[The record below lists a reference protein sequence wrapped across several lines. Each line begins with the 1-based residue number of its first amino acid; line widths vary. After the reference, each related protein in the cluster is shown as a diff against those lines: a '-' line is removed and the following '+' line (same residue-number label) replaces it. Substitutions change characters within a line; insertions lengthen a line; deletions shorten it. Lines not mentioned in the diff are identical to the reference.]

1 MSVAGARLVSA
12 WVSVMCNEALLQY
25 LHYFRRK
32 NPCRPKK
39 MTTNP
44 WLWPLWQ
51 QQSCWLWAWRSAL
64 ALPKAK
70 KLHLQRQRQSQRQ
83 QPKLLRQP
91 LTHQPLQRTLLPRL
105 PQRPLPRTHPLPNE
119 TSRACQKPASAGFFT
134 ALSCRQQ
141 VVPCL

>member
-1 MSVAGARLVSA
+1 
-12 WVSVMCNEALLQY
+12 MCNKALLQY

-44 WLWPLWQ
+44 WLWPLWP
-51 QQSCWLWAWRSAL
+51 QQSCWPWAWRSAL

-70 KLHLQRQRQSQRQ
+70 KQHPQRQRQSQRLP
-83 QPKLLRQP
+83 PKLLRQQ
-91 LTHQPLQRTLLPRL
+91 LTHQRLQRTPLQRL
-105 PQRPLPRTHPLPNE
+105 PQRLPPRTPLLPSKA
-119 TSRACQKPASAGFFT
+119 SRACKKPASAGFFS
-134 ALSCRQQ
+134 ALSRRQR